1 MRSIHRASS
10 RALITTAATG
20 AAMSI
25 ALLAGAGTA
34 SAHVHVDADDAAPGS
49 TSVLTFRVPGESE
62 TGALTTQFSVA
73 LPNVASAR
81 TEVMPG
87 WTARLDRDAAAGT
100 VRSVTWTAAP
110 SVGISPDQFALFH
123 VSVTLPNQP
132 SVTLPATQT
141 YSDGTVVRWDQP
153 PLPDGGEPEY
163 PAPGAEADRRGG
175 RDAGDDHQPPA
186 APAATATAE
195 PAQAD
200 ARRPHGP
207 TTPRAGWRAARWC
220 SPPWASWRRSPD
232 VAGRDPHA
240 LRPRR

>member
-1 MRSIHRASS
+1 MRFVHRASS

-25 ALLAGAGTA
+25 ALLTGAGTA
-34 SAHVHVDADDAAPGS
+34 SAHVHVDADGAAPGS

-62 TGALTTQFSVA
+62 TGALTTEFSVA

-110 SVGISPDQFALFH
+110 SVGISSDQFALFN
-123 VSVTLPNQP
+123 VSVTLPDQP
-132 SVTLPATQT
+132 TVTLPATQT

-153 PLPDGGEPEY
+153 PLPGGGEPEH
-163 PAPGAEADRRGG
+163 PAPELKLTG
-175 RDAGDDHQPPA
+175 
-186 APAATATAE
+186 APAVGHDEQPASPMATAAAE
-195 PAQAD
+195 PAAEPAS
-200 ARRPHGP
+200 ARPDD
-207 TTPRAGWRAARWC
+207 TARWL
-220 SPPWASWRRSPD
+220 AGGALVLAAVGVVVALTGRR
-232 VAGRDPHA
+232 RT
-240 LRPRR
+240 

>member
-1 MRSIHRASS
+1 
-10 RALITTAATG
+10 
-20 AAMSI
+20 MSI
-25 ALLAGAGTA
+25 ALLAGAGPA
-34 SAHVHVDADDAAPGS
+34 SAHVHVDAEGAAPGS

-62 TGALTTQFSVA
+62 TGALTTEFSVS

-87 WTARLDRDAAAGT
+87 WTAKLDRDAAAGT

-110 SVGISPDQFALFH
+110 SVGISPEQFALFN

-153 PLPDGGEPEY
+153 PLPDGAEPEY
-163 PAPGAEADRRGG
+163 PVPELKLTGEAGGMPGDH
-175 RDAGDDHQPPA
+175 HQPPT

-195 PAQAD
+195 PAQATPEAT
-200 ARRPHGP
+200 ARPDD
-207 TTPRAGWRAARWC
+207 TARWL
-220 SPPWASWRRSPD
+220 AGGAL
-232 VAGRDPHA
+232 VLAAVGVVTALAGR
-240 LRPRR
+240 RRT